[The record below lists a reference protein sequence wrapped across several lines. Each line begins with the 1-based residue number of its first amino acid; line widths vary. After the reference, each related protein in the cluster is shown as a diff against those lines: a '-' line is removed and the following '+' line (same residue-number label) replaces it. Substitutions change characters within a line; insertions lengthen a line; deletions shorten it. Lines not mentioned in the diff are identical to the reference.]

1 MDPEIKNTSFADN
14 YMKRHKRMKVLKEGE
29 ERVSSTLSATIDV
42 DLEEKTKEV
51 AREVVDSLN
60 PFATSSLYRALYMSS
75 HSVTEVEALRSKLE
89 QLQTSP
95 IMKSSESFMH
105 SEVGKA
111 KRRNVID
118 LAERQDTQPVH
129 PVDVDQWATNSAK
142 KEAPKEEVRGA
153 ATDTDIGLNKIIYL
167 CDNVRIKEDNDQA
180 HIVDDMISKLSEIGM
195 NKSLYDIAGET
206 SGKVVESDPDNAVMM
221 DKRNKRKYIDTDE
234 EEEED
239 NQADTAIVEGLEN
252 IWKEMAFALECSKCA
267 EAEVIQMDPE
277 ILNSSFSTKSDT
289 DTYKKRHKRKI
300 LKEGEDHASSTFADM
315 EEKTK
320 KDALVVV
327 DSSNSIPNLY
337 RAFGSV
343 TEEIEGLR
351 FKLKQL
357 ISSPIMKSAESLM
370 RSEVGKCK
378 KRNFLNLEEK
388 QDTQSENQNGINKQV
403 STPVHPIDVDQ
414 WVSNNAN
421 ETSSAQS
428 VTQPAQDLYH
438 LEDGNAGNDDKEV
451 TELIIISDSD
461 DDDDGVRNPSH
472 QEDVANSITCVF
484 TQSTEDTMVLDSAEK
499 EASKEE
505 VRSASTDIDIGL
517 DNIIDLC
524 DFNEVR
530 DSLERNA
537 QKEEEG
543 NKSEEIALGVDESV
557 DQLTGYPERKASEKE
572 GEMVFNI
579 DVGSAKNTYI
589 DIDDNRMIK
598 EENNQDDMADDMG
611 RKASEVHFEMDKS
624 IDQVTGC
631 SERKASKKEVETVPD
646 IDVRS
651 AKEKY
656 SATDDNTRI
665 KEDNDQTHIADDM
678 RSKPSEIDIEMDKS
692 SDDVVGEASGKEVES
707 DPDNSIMDESKYI
720 DTDDEE
726 GIDNQADTANDEGLK
741 NIWKEMAFAFECSKE
756 NASVTRTSEFPSEDD
771 DEEVC
776 DHSFIIK
783 DDVGRVC
790 RICGI
795 IETGIETL
803 IDIQYSK
810 AQRSIRT
817 YSYEPRNKSI
827 RGLNGIVPTGVNSL
841 GDDSESTG
849 YYAHPRHS
857 KQMRPHQVEGFNF
870 LCSNLLPDDDPG
882 GCILA
887 HAPGSG
893 KTFMIISFMQ
903 TFLSKYKDGK
913 PLVVL
918 PKGILET
925 WKKEFQK
932 WQVEDIPLL
941 DFYTLKAENRSQQLD
956 VLLQWEQQKSI
967 LFLGYKQLSSIV
979 CDNSGSKEAA
989 DCQDKLLKLPTILI
1003 LDEGHTPRNDE
1014 TDVLQSLLRV
1024 QTPRKVVLSG
1034 TLYQNHVK
1042 EVFNILNL
1050 VRPRFLESNTS
1061 RAAVSRIMSI
1071 GRVSGSR
1078 KHIKCG
1084 KQSAF
1089 FDLVEYT
1096 LQKDENSKRK
1106 EAVTQELREMTSN
1119 VLHYYKGDF
1128 LDELPGLV
1136 DYTVV
1141 LNLSEKQKEGLKNLK
1156 KLERFK
1162 QIATGTAFY
1171 VHPDLKEFS
1180 DRYSSAVNNE
1190 MLDQLLENL
1199 DPRHGVKMKFFLN
1212 ILGLCESTGEKLLV
1226 FSQYILPLRLLE
1238 RASMKNK
1245 GWIPGKE
1252 TFLITGDS
1260 DYSQRELFM
1269 KRFNDSPDAKVF
1281 FGSIKACGEGISLVG
1296 ASRIL
1301 ILDVHLNPSV
1311 TRQAIGR
1318 AFRPGQTKKVY
1329 IYRLIAADSLEE
1341 EDARTCFRKESI
1353 SKMWFEWSKC
1363 TEFQDFKMKTVDL
1376 DECDDQFLESP
1387 ALLEDL
1393 KVKSGNVTPDVLVC
1407 SLYIVPF
1414 DFYSNLLSQ
1423 VRKW

>member
-1 MDPEIKNTSFADN
+1 MVVDFEFNEHRTGAQELDN

-29 ERVSSTLSATIDV
+29 ERVSSTLPATIDV
-42 DLEEKTKEV
+42 DLEQKTKED
-51 AREVVDSLN
+51 ARKVVDSLN
-60 PFATSSLYRALYMSS
+60 PFATSSLYRALVMSS
-75 HSVTEVEALRSKLE
+75 HSVTEEMEALRSKLE

-105 SEVGKA
+105 SEEGKA
-111 KRRNVID
+111 KRRNVMD
-118 LAERQDTQPVH
+118 LAERQDTQPEN
-129 PVDVDQWATNSAK
+129 QNIINNQATNSAK

-153 ATDTDIGLNKIIYL
+153 ATDIDIGLNKIIYL

-221 DKRNKRKYIDTDE
+221 NKRKYIDTDE
-234 EEEED
+234 EEEEED
-239 NQADTAIVEGLEN
+239 NQADTASVEGLEN
-252 IWKEMAFALECSKCA
+252 IWEEMAFASECSKDIAPVSITIETSRGDEDVCNHSFVL
-267 EAEVIQMDPE
+267 EDDLGEVCR
-277 ILNSSFSTKSDT
+277 KC
-289 DTYKKRHKRKI
+289 DTYKKKHKRMKI
-300 LKEGEDHASSTFADM
+300 FKEGEHHASSTFADM

-327 DSSNSIPNLY
+327 DSSNPFAIPNLY

-343 TEEIEGLR
+343 TEEIAGLR

-370 RSEVGKCK
+370 RSEVGKAM
-378 KRNFLNLEEK
+378 KRNFLNLEDK
-388 QDTQSENQNGINKQV
+388 QDTQSANQNVINKQQV
-403 STPVHPIDVDQ
+403 STPVNPIDVDQ

-428 VTQPAQDLYH
+428 VTQPAQDSYH
-438 LEDGNAGNDDKEV
+438 LEDDNAGNDDKEV
-451 TELIIISDSD
+451 TEIIIISDSD

-472 QEDVANSITCVF
+472 QEAVADSITYVL
-484 TQSTEDTMVLDSAEK
+484 STEDTMVLDSAEM
-499 EASKEE
+499 EAPKEE
-505 VRSASTDIDIGL
+505 VRSAATDIDIGL
-517 DNIIDLC
+517 DDIIDLC
-524 DFNEVR
+524 DSNEVR
-530 DSLERNA
+530 DSQERNA

-543 NKSEEIALGVDESV
+543 NKLEEVAFGMDESV
-557 DQLTGYPERKASEKE
+557 DQLTGYPERKASEEE
-572 GEMVFNI
+572 GEIVFNI
-579 DVGSAKNTYI
+579 DVGSAKNTII
-589 DIDDNRMIK
+589 DIDDDRLIE

-611 RKASEVHFEMDKS
+611 RKPSEVHFEMDKS

-631 SERKASKKEVETVPD
+631 SERKASKEEVETVPN

-651 AKEKY
+651 AKETY
-656 SATDDNTRI
+656 NSTDKNTRI
-665 KEDNDQTHIADDM
+665 KEDNDQTRIADDM

-692 SDDVVGEASGKEVES
+692 SDDVVGETSGKEVES
-707 DPDNSIMDESKYI
+707 DLDNSIMDKSKYM

-726 GIDNQADTANDEGLK
+726 GIDNQADTASDDGLE

-756 NASVTRTSEFPSEDD
+756 NAPVIRKSEISSEDD
-771 DEEVC
+771 EEIC

-827 RGLNGIVPTGVNSL
+827 SGLNGIVPSGVNSL
-841 GDDSESTG
+841 GDDSESTE

-903 TFLSKYKDGK
+903 TFLSKYKNGK

-1003 LDEGHTPRNDE
+1003 LDEGHTPRNEE
-1014 TDVLQSLLRV
+1014 TDVLQSLIRV

-1034 TLYQNHVK
+1034 TLYQNHVR

-1061 RAAVSRIMSI
+1061 RAAISRIMSI
-1071 GRVSGSR
+1071 GTVSGAR
-1078 KHIKCG
+1078 KNIKYG

-1106 EAVTQELREMTSN
+1106 EAITQELREMTSN

-1171 VHPDLKEFS
+1171 VHPDLKDFS

-1190 MLDQLLENL
+1190 RLDQLLENL

-1245 GWIPGKE
+1245 GWMPGKE

-1269 KRFNDSPDAKVF
+1269 QRFNNSPDAKVF

-1353 SKMWFEWSKC
+1353 SKMWFEWNKC
-1363 TEFQDFKMKTVDL
+1363 SEFQDFKMKTVDL
-1376 DECDDQFLESP
+1376 DECNDQFLESP

-1393 KVKSGNVTPDVLVC
+1393 KV
-1407 SLYIVPF
+1407 LY
-1414 DFYSNLLSQ
+1414 Q
-1423 VRKW
+1423 R